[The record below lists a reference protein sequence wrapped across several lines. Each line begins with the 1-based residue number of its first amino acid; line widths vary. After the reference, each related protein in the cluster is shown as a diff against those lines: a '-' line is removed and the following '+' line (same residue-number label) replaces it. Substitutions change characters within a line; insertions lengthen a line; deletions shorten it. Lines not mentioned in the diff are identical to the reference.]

1 MSTDKI
7 KIGNNDPCSCGSGK
21 KFKKCCR
28 DKKPRERIVMLES
41 PEPLRG
47 FRYDKDKMEFMGLT
61 LDGRLIKLD
70 ITFTQTF

>member
-47 FRYDKDKMEFMGLT
+47 FRY
-61 LDGRLIKLD
+61 
-70 ITFTQTF
+70 